1 MRLIS
6 AHAIVRRTAALLAPG
21 LLPLVAGILLNQ
33 AGASAAV
40 TNSPAS
46 PRKPRPALPATVRTN
61 PPTPLDLLP
70 IPGFAAA
77 AKRFLEVPRS
87 PAGASNNLPT
97 LARVRD
103 ILDLGADGAR
113 LRPHPVRILGVAT
126 THAVRG
132 TSFFVHDGSGSIQ
145 AVATFT
151 DQLPSDLI
159 GHAVWVEGIAGNG
172 PLKPWIAEARVEVLG
187 VAPLPPPTAVP
198 FADILSGRWHGERV
212 VTEGTVRDILRG
224 NIFVLLLANSGN
236 HLEVEVLHRGPRLG
250 PIPMR
255 WYQSRMSVTGVVL
268 TDVDTRGR
276 PSVTRLLVR
285 DARDLHIQR
294 RYPTNLFDMP
304 VTPSSA
310 HRPDPNPKDELVKL
324 EGTVLHHAS
333 DQRLFIRDTN
343 GAFQASPLE
352 LLPQRGTRV
361 TTIER
366 PPAQRFSPGDR
377 IEIVGVRAPST
388 FAPVFID
395 AEYRRRGR
403 DTPPVPI
410 ELTVEEAVSGR
421 HDADLITLRG
431 RLVGRETRTVDHVLH
446 EVLRLQSGKVVFE
459 ALVERSTNSPL
470 PDIPPDT
477 HVRLTGLGVLSQ
489 LSPGGPRSLRLW
501 LRSPTDLAILG
512 PAAPWE
518 LVPPIRIFAAS
529 GTLGAAAAG
538 WIIFLRRQ
546 VRQRRRAEAVARES
560 EASARILNEELER
573 RISVRT
579 AELVAA
585 NARLLELSELKSRF
599 VSMVSHEFRTP
610 LGVITSSAEILD
622 AYLDRLPPEERTANL
637 RDITDAT
644 RQMSRMMEEVLLIGR
659 AEAGKLECHPVPLDL
674 AGLVHRV
681 VTDVSTTHNRRCP
694 IHLCLPS
701 GLPLARGDESLLRHI
716 LTNLLSNAVK
726 YSPDGAPVQLRLR
739 ERNGIAYFSVRDFGI
754 GIPDSDQPLL
764 FEAFHRG
771 RNVGQTQ
778 GTGLGM
784 TIVRRCV
791 EVHSGRISFHSREG
805 AGSRFSVALP
815 LFKHPFQ

>member
-6 AHAIVRRTAALLAPG
+6 AHAIARRTAPLLASG
-21 LLPLVAGILLNQ
+21 FLPLLAAVLFGSAS
-33 AGASAAV
+33 ASAAV
-40 TNSPAS
+40 TNRPA
-46 PRKPRPALPATVRTN
+46 PLRKPKPTQPANPGTN
-61 PPTPLDLLP
+61 QPTPLDLLP
-70 IPGFAAA
+70 FPDLAAA
-77 AKRFLEVPRS
+77 AKRFLDIPRS
-87 PAGASNNLPT
+87 PANTSNSLPT
-97 LARVRD
+97 LTRVRD
-103 ILDLGADGAR
+103 ILDLGADGSR

-132 TSFFVHDGSGSIQ
+132 TSLFVHDGSGSIQ

-159 GHAVWVEGIAGNG
+159 GHAVWVDGIAGNG

-212 VTEGTVRDILRG
+212 ATEGTVRDILRG
-224 NIFVLLLANSGN
+224 SIFVLLLANSGN

-285 DARDLHIQR
+285 DARDLHILR
-294 RYPTNLFDMP
+294 RHPTNLFDLP
-304 VTPSSA
+304 LTTSA
-310 HRPDPNPKDELVKL
+310 AHPPDPNPKDELVKL

-333 DQRLFIRDTN
+333 DQRLFLRDTN

-352 LLPQRGTRV
+352 VLPQRGTRV
-361 TTIER
+361 TAIER
-366 PPAQRFSPGDR
+366 PPAQRFAPGDR

-403 DTPPVPI
+403 APAPAPL
-410 ELTVEEAVSGR
+410 ELRVEDAISGR

-446 EVLRLQSGKVVFE
+446 EVLRLQSGKVIYE
-459 ALVERSTNSPL
+459 ALAERTTNSPL
-470 PDIPPDT
+470 PDVPPDT
-477 HVRLTGLGVLSQ
+477 HVRLTGLGVVSQ

-501 LRSPTDLAILG
+501 LRSPADLTVLG

-518 LVPPIRIFAAS
+518 LVPPVRILAVS
-529 GTLGAAAAG
+529 GTLGAAAGG

-560 EASARILNEELER
+560 EASARILNEELES

-659 AEAGKLECHPVPLDL
+659 AEAGKLECLPVPLDL
-674 AGLVHRV
+674 PNLVHRV
-681 VTDVSTTHNRRCP
+681 VNDVATTHSRRCP
-694 IHLCLPS
+694 IHLQLPS
-701 GLPLARGDESLLRHI
+701 GLPLARGDESLIRHI

-726 YSPDGAPVQLRLR
+726 YSPDDSPVQLRLR
-739 ERNGIAYFSVRDFGI
+739 ERQGFAYFSVRDFGI
-754 GIPDSDQPLL
+754 GIPASDQPLL

-791 EVHSGRISFHSREG
+791 EVHSGRISFRSREG
-805 AGSRFSVALP
+805 AGSRFTVALP
-815 LFKHPFQ
+815 LFKQHSP